1 MPYTAYLVAVTVVKK
16 IASPME
22 KKWAAEGWPK
32 KWASLAQ
39 SNIHSKMPQKQFY
52 EMGYFGPKRAILA

>member
-22 KKWAAEGWPK
+22 TKWAAEGWPK

-39 SNIHSKMPQKQFY
+39 SKNACNGMLKVK
-52 EMGYFGPKRAILA
+52 K